1 MVNEQERT
9 QLNHLKREIEAKE
22 NHLKSEQYLFEQKL
36 KNGLGEE
43 IIYTLSN
50 SGIYNN
56 KGDNKPNI
64 ITRIK
69 NMFKKRCEN

>member
-1 MVNEQERT
+1 MLNEQERT

-22 NHLKSEQYLFEQKL
+22 NNLKSEQYLFEQKL